1 MRTSAVEK
9 LARNASGLRHLR
21 WSREV
26 YATLAAHIEHSDM
39 LQEHRA
45 ALKKELVRLDKQIQN
60 LSSNV
65 KAYRD
70 FLERERVKHRGA
82 LRAARLVDDAVR
94 TSTSDRV
101 AAQTLQ
107 LTAAETTFQQEAMP
121 KQRTLKA
128 NLEMAIA
135 ETRAHLEEMDI
146 RVASLLSEKF
156 LASLYPPLVTNRSRV
171 ADEPDD
177 DDDASGVEN

>member
-26 YATLAAHIEHSDM
+26 YATLAAHVEHSD
-39 LQEHRA
+39 LAHEHRT

-60 LSSNV
+60 LSSCV

-82 LRAARLVDDAVR
+82 LRAARLVDDMLRV
-94 TSTSDRV
+94 SSPDRV
-101 AAQTLQ
+101 NAQALQ
-107 LTAAETTFQQEAMP
+107 LAAAEGAFQRDAKP
-121 KQRTLKA
+121 RQRALKA
-128 NLEMAIA
+128 NLEMGIA
-135 ETRAHLEEMDI
+135 EMRAHLEEMDARI
-146 RVASLLSEKF
+146 ANVVSENF
-156 LASLYPPLVTNRSRV
+156 VASLYPPLITNRSRV

-177 DDDASGVEN
+177 DDDASGVEH